1 MVMSLIGQSSDSIG
15 TLNGARNAVKVIYI
29 QAEKFPLLPL
39 NPIAL
44 SYPTEVTKM
53 GKNRKEGANS

>member
-1 MVMSLIGQSSDSIG
+1 MALEMLSKWP
-15 TLNGARNAVKVIYI
+15 NYI

-44 SYPTEVTKM
+44 SYPREVTKM
-53 GKNRKEGANS
+53 GKDRKEGANS